1 MVFHD
6 PEQDVGALGAFSF
19 QSAPRRL
26 YWREHG
32 RKPAPAAVMV
42 ATGVAVLVM
51 TRFAWRWM
59 ADPADWRDCG

>member
-1 MVFHD
+1 MTRSFRVSMTLMMLACAGISLAVAATMVAD
-6 PEQDVGALGAFSF
+6 
-19 QSAPRRL
+19 R
-26 YWREHG
+26 
-32 RKPAPAAVMV
+32 PAPAALMA